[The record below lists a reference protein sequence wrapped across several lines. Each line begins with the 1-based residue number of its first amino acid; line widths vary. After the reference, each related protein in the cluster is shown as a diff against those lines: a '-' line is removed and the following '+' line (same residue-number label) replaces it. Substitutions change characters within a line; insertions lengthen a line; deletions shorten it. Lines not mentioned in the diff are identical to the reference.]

1 MSGCQGS
8 FVSLPLTLMKS
19 SVAHEYQPSELLEQL
34 AYVVAG
40 AGHRHGFT
48 AAQWTALRFFG
59 RANRFS
65 RTVSSFAEFHA
76 TTRGTASQTVR
87 RLVDRGFL
95 RKHPSGTDGRSY
107 RLDLTDVG
115 RKALVD
121 DPLSDLLGSLRS
133 LAPGTRARFVGTLR
147 RLLADLALRSRPTF
161 GTCHECTYLDRDR
174 RDADDGFGCLCNL
187 LDEPLDI
194 ADLDELCVNHAPKVS
209 LDAVP
214 IEPA

>member
-1 MSGCQGS
+1 MSLALS
-8 FVSLPLTLMKS
+8 AMKS
-19 SVAHEYQPSELLEQL
+19 SFAHEYQPSELLEQL

-95 RKHPSGTDGRSY
+95 RKDPSGTDSRSY
-107 RLDLTDVG
+107 RLDLTDAG

-121 DPLSDLLGSLRS
+121 DPLSDLLGSLSS
-133 LAPGTRARFVGTLR
+133 LAPGTRTQFVETLK
-147 RLLADLALRSRPTF
+147 RLLADLAQSRGGPTF
-161 GTCHECTYLDRDR
+161 GACHECAHLDRDR
-174 RDADDGFGCLCNL
+174 CDADGGCGCWCNL
-187 LDEPLDI
+187 LEEPLDI
-194 ADLDELCVNHAPKVS
+194 ADLDELCVNHAS
-209 LDAVP
+209 AR
-214 IEPA
+214 

>member
-1 MSGCQGS
+1 
-8 FVSLPLTLMKS
+8 MKS
-19 SVAHEYQPSELLEQL
+19 RVASESQQSELLEQF

-59 RANRFS
+59 RANIFS
-65 RTVSSFAEFHA
+65 RTVSSFAEFHE

-95 RKHPSGTDGRSY
+95 RKIPSETDGRSC
-107 RLDLTDVG
+107 RLDLTDAG

-121 DPLSDLLGSLRS
+121 DPLSDLMVSLRS
-133 LAPGTRARFVGTLR
+133 LAPGNRARFVDTLR
-147 RLLADLALRSRPTF
+147 RLLADLAHSRGRPTF

-174 RDADDGFGCLCNL
+174 RDADGGFSCWCNL
-187 LDEPLDI
+187 VDQTLDI
-194 ADLDELCVNHAPKVS
+194 ADLDELCVNHAP
-209 LDAVP
+209 AG
-214 IEPA
+214 

>member
-1 MSGCQGS
+1 
-8 FVSLPLTLMKS
+8 MKS
-19 SVAHEYQPSELLEQL
+19 RVASESQQSELLEQF

-59 RANRFS
+59 RANIFS

-95 RKHPSGTDGRSY
+95 RKIPSETDGRSC
-107 RLDLTDVG
+107 RLDLTDAG

-121 DPLSDLLGSLRS
+121 DPLSDLMVSLRS
-133 LAPGTRARFVGTLR
+133 LAPGNRARFVDTLR
-147 RLLADLALRSRPTF
+147 RLLADLAHSRGRPTF

-174 RDADDGFGCLCNL
+174 RDADGGFSCWCNL
-187 LDEPLDI
+187 VDQTLDI
-194 ADLDELCVNHAPKVS
+194 ADLDELCVNHAP
-209 LDAVP
+209 AG
-214 IEPA
+214 